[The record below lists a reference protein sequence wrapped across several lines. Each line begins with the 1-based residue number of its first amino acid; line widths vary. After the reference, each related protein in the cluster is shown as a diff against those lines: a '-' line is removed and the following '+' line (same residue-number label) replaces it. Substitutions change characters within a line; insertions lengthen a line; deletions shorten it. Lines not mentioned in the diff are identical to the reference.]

1 MAPAPGRLFV
11 GATPWGEVYVDGRLS
26 GHTPLVALPIAA
38 GWHQLRIVRDGFAP
52 FERRIQVAPGE
63 DVRLTGIVLP
73 LH

>member
-1 MAPAPGRLFV
+1 M
-11 GATPWGEVYVDGRLS
+11 
-26 GHTPLVALPIAA
+26 ALPIAA
-38 GWHQLRIVRDGFAP
+38 GSHQLRIVRDGFAP